1 MSPSSIAPPGVRQL
15 PLIGWLVLVWIL
27 LWGTWSWAN
36 LLSGLA
42 VALFVTWLL
51 PLPPVTEHA
60 RFRPLAVL
68 LFLLRFLRDL
78 VVSSVEVA
86 WAAARP
92 GEPPRS
98 AIVVVDL
105 RTDSDLLITLI
116 AETLNLTP
124 GSLVLDID
132 RENRRILLHVLPV
145 RTEED
150 VDQRRADVGG
160 VEESIVRAFGSSAEI
175 AALAEPFAMRP
186 SRGERTR

>member
-1 MSPSSIAPPGVRQL
+1 VSPSSIAPPGVRQL

-36 LLSGLA
+36 LLSGIV
-42 VALFVTWLL
+42 VALFVTLLL

-60 RFRPLAVL
+60 RFRPLRVL
-68 LFLLRFLRDL
+68 WFMLTFLRDL
-78 VVSSVEVA
+78 AVSSVEVA

-92 GEPPRS
+92 GGPIRS

-116 AETLNLTP
+116 TETLNLTP

-145 RTEED
+145 RTEAD
-150 VDQRRADVGG
+150 VDQRRADVQR
-160 VEESIVRAFGSSAEI
+160 VEESVVRAFGSSQEI
-175 AALAEPFAMRP
+175 AGLAEPFAMRP
-186 SRGERTR
+186 SRTRRSG